1 MIAGGLLCA
10 FISAAFLWFDWA
22 QQRLPEER
30 RGWVEGQASLYEVG
44 IRRLNA
50 QAGAGYAMTARY
62 VLRVGGRDYEGS
74 AIERGFTCDSAA
86 EVRALIGSFAPE
98 AAEYSFEDL
107 GPLNPQRSWSV
118 AYRIVPA
125 RYDQLNPAHSEILL
139 VKTLTVN
146 SVRSWLWRGG
156 AALFA
161 LAAFLLLVLARPVAR
176 GRSSNA
182 RREA

>member
-10 FISAAFLWFDWA
+10 IISAAFLWFDWA
-22 QQRLPEER
+22 QQRVPEDR

-62 VLRVGGRDYEGS
+62 VLRVGGRDYEGN
-74 AIERGFTCDSAA
+74 AIERGFTSESAA
-86 EVRALIGSFAPE
+86 EVRALIGSFAAE

-125 RYDQLNPAHSEILL
+125 RYDPLNPAHSEILL
-139 VKTLTVN
+139 AKSLPVN
-146 SVRSWLWRGG
+146 SVRSWLWRGT
-156 AALFA
+156 AILFA
-161 LAAFLLLVLARPVAR
+161 LAAVVVLSLARRIAR
-176 GRSSNA
+176 SR
-182 RREA
+182 